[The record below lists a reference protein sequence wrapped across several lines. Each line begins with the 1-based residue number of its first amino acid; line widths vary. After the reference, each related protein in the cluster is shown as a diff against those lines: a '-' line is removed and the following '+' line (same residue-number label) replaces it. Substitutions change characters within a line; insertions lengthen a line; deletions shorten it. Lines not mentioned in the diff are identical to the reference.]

1 MSEFQGINQ
10 PLGLQEQVLRVLE
23 IRKMLIQLREME
35 VTVSKSNMVFRKPTG
50 RGGGVED
57 DPYLQ
62 LITDHGRLWMK
73 FGSRKK
79 QKCLFYW
86 GLSQELVPRSFKT

>member
-50 RGGGVED
+50 RVLRTT
-57 DPYLQ
+57 PIY
-62 LITDHGRLWMK
+62 
-73 FGSRKK
+73 S
-79 QKCLFYW
+79 
-86 GLSQELVPRSFKT
+86 